1 MTTVAE
7 AGQMRGDP
15 KLTDKATG
23 QYELYVRGCFAGT
36 GGDKSGT
43 SGMGTSCFSFDQW
56 KDKQGYGTDADGLI
70 FVR

>member
-15 KLTDKATG
+15 KLTEKATG
-23 QYELYVRGCFAGT
+23 QYELYVRGSLTDT
-36 GGDKSGT
+36 GESI
-43 SGMGTSCFSFDQW
+43 FDFEQW
-56 KDKQGYGTDADGLI
+56 KEKQGYGTDADGLI